1 MVLLTF
7 DENVQKTESCKLL
20 AGLVGGI
27 VVAIIILGVLV
38 YLILEQN
45 MLQQY
50 AKIQYGKLVID
61 WDKFNHDLSLPILIG
76 SIGIGLIIANY
87 VK

>member
-7 DENVQKTESCKLL
+7 DEKVQKTESGKLL

-27 VVAIIILGVLV
+27 VVAIIILVVLV
-38 YLILEQN
+38 YFILEQN
-45 MLQQY
+45 VLQQY
-50 AKIQYGKLVID
+50 AKIEYGKLVID
-61 WDKFNHDLSLPILIG
+61 WDKFNRDLSVPILIG
-76 SIGIGLIIANY
+76 CIGLGLIIANY